1 MLAETRR
8 KQIIDLLRQRENG
21 AVSIIELSDEL
32 RVSEMTIRRDL
43 DFLERKD
50 LLRRVHA
57 GAVAFTL
64 EEPGTP
70 FHERTSE
77 ADFQKKVIAQLAAR
91 LVNEGET
98 IILDAG
104 TTTREVARN
113 LVGRH
118 KLTIITNNILIA
130 EEMAQCPKINTILLG
145 GILKHIEVCTVG
157 SMVKQSLSYLTADK
171 FFLSAAGISL
181 KRGLT
186 DPDMAEV
193 EIKQAMM
200 RAADEVILVADSTKV
215 DITSLVRIA
224 PIREINKWVTDDNAS
239 PEIVAAVESEG
250 VEVITPFRMQS
261 GFYKN
266 LDGYEKK
273 TV

>member
-1 MLAETRR
+1 MLGETRR
-8 KQIIDLLRQRENG
+8 QHIIDLLRQRKTG
-21 AVSIIELSDEL
+21 AVSIVELSQEL

-43 DFLERKD
+43 DFLEKKD
-50 LLRRVHA
+50 LLRRVHG

-77 ADFQKKVIAQLAAR
+77 ADFQKKAIAQVAAR
-91 LVNEGET
+91 LVRDGET

-104 TTTREVARN
+104 TTTRELARN
-113 LVGRH
+113 LVGRN
-118 KLTIITNNILIA
+118 KLTIITNNIPVA
-130 EEMAQCPKINTILLG
+130 EVLAQYPKINTILLG

-181 KRGLT
+181 KRGIT

-200 RAADEVILVADSTKV
+200 RAADEIILLADSTKV
-215 DITSLVRIA
+215 NIAALVQIA
-224 PIREINKWVTDDNAS
+224 QIREINKWVTDDNAP
-239 PEIVAAVESEG
+239 PEIVAAFESEG
-250 VEVITPFRMQS
+250 VEVITPSSESQS
-261 GFYKN
+261 N
-266 LDGYEKK
+266 H
-273 TV
+273 T

>member
-1 MLAETRR
+1 MLAEIRR
-8 KQIIDLLRQRENG
+8 KQILDLLRQRENG
-21 AVSIIELSDEL
+21 AVSISELSDEL

-43 DFLERKD
+43 DFLKKKD
-50 LLRRVHA
+50 LLRRVHG
-57 GAVAFTL
+57 GAVAFSL

-70 FHERTSE
+70 FHERTSD
-77 ADFQKKVIAQLAAR
+77 ADLQKKVIGQFAAW
-91 LVNEGET
+91 LVKEGET

-104 TTTREVARN
+104 TTTREVGRN

-118 KLTIITNNILIA
+118 NLTIITNNILIA
-130 EEMAQCPKINTILLG
+130 VEMAQFPKINTILLG

-157 SMVKQSLSYLTADK
+157 SMVKQSLSNLTANK

-200 RAADEVILVADSTKV
+200 RSADEVILVADSTKV
-215 DITSLVRIA
+215 NITTLVQIA
-224 PIREINKWVTDDNAS
+224 PIAAISRWVTDDNVS
-239 PEIVAAVESEG
+239 PEMVAAVESEG
-250 VEVITPFRMQS
+250 VEVITPLRMQS
-261 GFYKN
+261 GLYKE
-266 LDGYEKK
+266 LD
-273 TV
+273 

>member
-8 KQIIDLLRQRENG
+8 KQIIDLLRQSETG
-21 AVSIIELSDEL
+21 AVSIIELSEEL
-32 RVSEMTIRRDL
+32 KVSDMTIRRDL
-43 DFLERKD
+43 DFLEKKD
-50 LLRRVHA
+50 LLRRVHG
-57 GAVAFTL
+57 GAVAFAL

-77 ADFQKKVIAQLAAR
+77 ADFQKKAIAQVAAG
-91 LVNEGET
+91 LVKEGET

-113 LVGRH
+113 LASRNN
-118 KLTIITNNILIA
+118 LTIITNNILIA
-130 EEMAQCPKINTILLG
+130 EEMAKCPKINTILLG

-157 SMVKQSLSYLTADK
+157 SMVKQALAYLTADK

-200 RAADEVILVADSTKV
+200 RAAGEVILVADSTKMN
-215 DITSLVRIA
+215 ITALVQIA
-224 PIREINKWVTDDNAS
+224 KIGEINKWVTDDNVL
-239 PEIVAAVESEG
+239 PEIVAAFESEG
-250 VEVITPFRMQS
+250 VEVITPSLGSQN
-261 GFYKN
+261 KH
-266 LDGYEKK
+266 L
-273 TV
+273 